1 MKCIA
6 QNVQINWKDKVMV
19 NISELGSF
27 ECLSCGRTYD
37 KHNETDM
44 EQYNNHGKYC
54 DETKE
59 G

>member
-1 MKCIA
+1 
-6 QNVQINWKDKVMV
+6 MV
-19 NISELGSF
+19 NISELGSY
-27 ECLSCGRTYD
+27 ECLYCGRTYD
-37 KHNETDM
+37 KHNEIDM